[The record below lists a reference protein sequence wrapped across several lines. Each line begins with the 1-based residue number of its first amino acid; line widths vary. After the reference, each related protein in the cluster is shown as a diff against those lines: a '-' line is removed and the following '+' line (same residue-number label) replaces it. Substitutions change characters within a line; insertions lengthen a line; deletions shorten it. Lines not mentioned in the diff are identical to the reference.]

1 MDFPKRV
8 SDHWVIAR
16 LNDIP
21 IGRKL
26 VGLFL
31 FCVLIPLLIT
41 DTFVLWMLAR
51 YQKDSVR
58 HDALNAAAYYL
69 TSTIEDAAGT
79 AQNLYLNKP
88 INHFLDTDFQTPL
101 DYYNDYRRLTD
112 SLYANFRQGGRLAVT
127 M

>member
-41 DTFVLWMLAR
+41 DTFVLWMLAPQGLR
-51 YQKDSVR
+51 RIFISTNR
-58 HDALNAAAYYL
+58 
-69 TSTIEDAAGT
+69 STIFWIRIF
-79 AQNLYLNKP
+79 KP
-88 INHFLDTDFQTPL
+88 RWITITI
-101 DYYNDYRRLTD
+101 T
-112 SLYANFRQGGRLAVT
+112 GG
-127 M
+127 

>member
-31 FCVLIPLLIT
+31 FCVLIPISKG
-41 DTFVLWMLAR
+41 FRPPRCVKRGCVLSD
-51 YQKDSVR
+51 Q
-58 HDALNAAAYYL
+58 H
-69 TSTIEDAAGT
+69 
-79 AQNLYLNKP
+79 
-88 INHFLDTDFQTPL
+88 H
-101 DYYNDYRRLTD
+101 
-112 SLYANFRQGGRLAVT
+112 
-127 M
+127 